1 MIEEDIATKI
11 DPEDSSAAGAT
22 EPPSPE
28 APAAPEVAAP
38 EATADLIPAPVVGVL
53 WGTIGHLTP
62 DQAVALSD
70 FTRQADERDLETV
83 KFSVEAPQNACLRF
97 LRARQFNVPK
107 ALLLLSECVQR
118 KTAGKAAHF
127 ADLTPEE
134 CLHCDPTALKLWYPH
149 TYLGYDKLR
158 RPVLLEQSG
167 MINPAVMAQLTSLP
181 KLIDYHWHN
190 MERVLSDMFEAQN
203 EGAGAGAGAGAV
215 ISTCVI
221 LDLAGLHMG
230 HCSSTMMDHVK
241 ALVAMDNACYPELLG
256 KMLVINAPWLAVTSW
271 EVVKRWLDPRT
282 QAKIEILGS
291 GPLVT
296 KRLLEYIPTDVLPVQ
311 YGGSAPDPL
320 NFKVQRP
327 LTEFVHLQR
336 GQSLKKTV
344 TVPPQKV
351 LYVDSYV
358 TDGEVLLEVFALPLQ
373 TEAPEAGAEA
383 GAGVPTTPPR
393 QPATIPAAPAGT
405 SGATLLKR
413 LLLRRPE
420 SQKSPMRVVLDFANP
435 LTQDMMVLVQWT
447 NEVAYFSRPIAVNL
461 FFAELD
467 AHSPLP
473 STSDTQYY

>member
-1 MIEEDIATKI
+1 MSTRSDMIEEDIATKI

-282 QAKIEILGS
+282 QAC
-291 GPLVT
+291 GP
-296 KRLLEYIPTDVLPVQ
+296 
-311 YGGSAPDPL
+311 S
-320 NFKVQRP
+320 
-327 LTEFVHLQR
+327 
-336 GQSLKKTV
+336 
-344 TVPPQKV
+344 
-351 LYVDSYV
+351 
-358 TDGEVLLEVFALPLQ
+358 
-373 TEAPEAGAEA
+373 
-383 GAGVPTTPPR
+383 
-393 QPATIPAAPAGT
+393 
-405 SGATLLKR
+405 
-413 LLLRRPE
+413 
-420 SQKSPMRVVLDFANP
+420 M
-435 LTQDMMVLVQWT
+435 
-447 NEVAYFSRPIAVNL
+447 
-461 FFAELD
+461 
-467 AHSPLP
+467 
-473 STSDTQYY
+473 